1 MNVLKDL
8 EDLFDQLKAHNE
20 SKNMY
25 RMFSTPA
32 VFAALFLC
40 GYLLSVLGNT
50 FGVQTLV
57 AVGQAVTI
65 GAAVM
70 LGAWIYTRMTGNLR
84 EVGIQL
90 DDIANKIRSFVV
102 TQAEPALK
110 ES

>member
-1 MNVLKDL
+1 
-8 EDLFDQLKAHNE
+8 
-20 SKNMY
+20 
-25 RMFSTPA
+25 MFSTPA

-70 LGAWIYTRMTGNLR
+70 LGAWIYTRYFICYCSNAKKHF
-84 EVGIQL
+84 Q
-90 DDIANKIRSFVV
+90 NHK
-102 TQAEPALK
+102 
-110 ES
+110 